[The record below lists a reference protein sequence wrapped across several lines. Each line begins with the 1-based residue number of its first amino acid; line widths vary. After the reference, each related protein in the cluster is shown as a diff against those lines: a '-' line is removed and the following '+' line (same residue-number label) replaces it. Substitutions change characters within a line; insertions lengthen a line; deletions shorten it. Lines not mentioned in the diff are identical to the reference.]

1 MASSVAHIPTSALIA
16 AFGEDWFDTLSQAS
30 PSLNFDN
37 IVKSK
42 KVSKPK
48 LSPCQ
53 RSSLSFDSDKCHARC
68 IAIKTDEQGNPLY
81 RKKGNVH
88 PGLIDFQCSAS
99 HKDGLFCAKHS
110 SACGGG
116 GNLGSFKDD
125 RPETI
130 EGYGGEK
137 FEGHIWL
144 WAEDP
149 QSDQYKITEKSSKK
163 NPSKKASSK
172 SSISY
177 DEQEWSNIIQD
188 SKMKKDLAICYLQHH
203 GQNLNDD
210 ITGKMYTIGQL
221 RALVRNHYAEASND
235 ESSPRPQESSQ
246 DETLQRDDERY
257 EASAESEQR
266 FIAEQTPQDNA
277 ADALLAAAATTESPE
292 QTAASQN
299 DDDDASDAAADDDE
313 DYDEITFEG
322 ITYKVD
328 GFKDVY
334 NPEDM
339 YHLGTLTS
347 EDPIEIDW
355 VTREARF
362 LHMTNVEDNK

>member
-1 MASSVAHIPTSALIA
+1 MASSVAHIPTTALVA
-16 AFGEDWFDTLSQAS
+16 AFGDDWLNRLSQAS
-30 PSLNFDN
+30 PSLNLDN

-53 RSSLSFDSDKCHARC
+53 RSSLDFDSDKCHARC
-68 IAIKTDEQGNPLY
+68 IAIASDEQGNPLY

-99 HKDGLFCAKHS
+99 HKEGHFCAKHS
-110 SACGGG
+110 AACGGG
-116 GNLGSFKDD
+116 GNLGSFDGP

-144 WAEDP
+144 WADDP

-163 NPSKKASSK
+163 NLAKKALSK

-177 DEQEWSNIIQD
+177 DDQEWSDIIQD
-188 SKMKKDLAICYLQHH
+188 TKMKKDLAICYLQHH
-203 GQNLNDD
+203 RQNIIDD

-221 RALVRNHYAEASND
+221 RSLVRNHYAESSAD
-235 ESSPRPQESSQ
+235 QPSPRNSQ
-246 DETLQRDDERY
+246 QDDTLQRDDSIVQQT
-257 EASAESEQR
+257 SAPVPDESQ
-266 FIAEQTPQDNA
+266 AAPDNSTV
-277 ADALLAAAATTESPE
+277 DDNNDRDH
-292 QTAASQN
+292 N
-299 DDDDASDAAADDDE
+299 DDNDGDDVDDD
-313 DYDEITFEG
+313 YTEITFEG

-347 EDPIEIDW
+347 DDPIEIDW

-362 LHMTNVEDNK
+362 LHMSNVEDNK